1 MKNFNLKSNYLKSL
15 ILLSIYKAKSGHPGG
30 CLSCSDFLLYLF
42 EREMNL
48 KKKDF
53 KNWDRTISFCPKD
66 IVRLHCMLLVIL
78 KNF

>member
-53 KNWDRTISFCPKD
+53 KNWDRNYFILSKG
-66 IVRLHCMLLVIL
+66 HCAPTLYAIGYF
-78 KNF
+78 KKF